1 VKWFLLHIVF
11 ALALALNSRAAGV
24 AKRVVVVV
32 WDGMRPDFISTEHTP
47 TLANL
52 ASNGVFFAHHHSVYC
67 TATDVNG
74 TAIATG
80 QQPQRSGIIANKIF
94 RPEINPLKPVFATTN
109 EVIRKGDEL
118 THGNFLLT
126 PTVAEILQAAGKHTV
141 IAGAKDVATLHDR
154 RERDD
159 ATHGALL
166 SAGETQP
173 VKLTDDLVAA
183 LGKFPKAAVVTNKE
197 TNSARDEW
205 TTRAL
210 VGELWG
216 DELPEF
222 SLLWLS
228 EPDHSQHADGPGSAK
243 ALAAL
248 ESSDRQLA
256 TVLAQLER
264 RGLRADTDVFIVS
277 DHGFSTIAHVVD
289 AAKELQAAGFKAAR
303 EFKQPMQP
311 GEILVAGQG
320 GSVLCF
326 VHGHDA
332 AIAKKL
338 AAFFQQQSFTG
349 VVFARE
355 KISGTFP
362 LAAGN
367 LASPDAP
374 DIAVSLRWSP
384 EKSKAGVPGTFYSD
398 KALTSVADKSRV
410 GAGNHASLSPFDT
423 HNTFVAAG
431 PDFARGLVSELPS
444 GNTDLAPTIL
454 WLLGVPPAVPMD
466 GRVLSEAL
474 VAKNAPRAAKLV
486 TKRLEAT
493 QKFPSGTWSQYLQTS
508 RVGKTVYLDEGNG
521 AFAEK

>member
-1 VKWFLLHIVF
+1 VKQILFSALF
-11 ALALALNSRAAGV
+11 TLALTTHSPAAGV
-24 AKRVVVVV
+24 AKHIVVVV
-32 WDGMRPDFISTEHTP
+32 WDGMRPDFVSAEHTP
-47 TLANL
+47 TLAQL

-94 RPEINPLKPVFATTN
+94 RPEINPLKPIYATATDA
-109 EVIRKGDEL
+109 VRKGDEL
-118 THGNFLLT
+118 THGKFLLT
-126 PTVAEILQAAGKHTV
+126 PTVAETLQAAGKRTV
-141 IAGAKDVATLHDR
+141 IAGAKDVAILHDR

-159 ATHGALL
+159 DAHGALL

-173 VKLTDDLVAA
+173 GKLADDLVTA
-183 LGKFPKAAVVTNKE
+183 LGKFPKAAVVTNRE
-197 TNSARDEW
+197 TNSGRDEW

-210 VGELWG
+210 VGRLWG

-228 EPDHSQHADGPGSAK
+228 EPDHSQHANGPGSAK

-264 RGLRADTDVFIVS
+264 RGLGDQTDVFVVS

-289 AAKELQAAGFKAAR
+289 VAKELQAAGFKAAR
-303 EFKQPMQP
+303 EFKQPLQP

-320 GSVLCF
+320 GSALCF
-326 VHGHDA
+326 IGGHDA
-332 AIAKKL
+332 AVAKKL
-338 AAFFQQQSFTG
+338 AAFFQQQPFTG

-355 KISGTFP
+355 KIPGTFP
-362 LAAGN
+362 LTAGN

-374 DIAVSLRWSP
+374 DLAVSLRWSS
-384 EKSKAGVPGTFYSD
+384 EKSQTGAPGTFYSD
-398 KALTSVADKSRV
+398 GSRV

-423 HNTFVAAG
+423 HNTLIAAG
-431 PDFARGLVSELPS
+431 PDFKRGWVNDLPS

-454 WLLGVPPAVPMD
+454 WLLGVKPSVPMD

-474 VAKNAPRAAKLV
+474 VAKNSPRAAKLT
-486 TKRLEAT
+486 TKRLAAS
-493 QKFPSGTWSQYLQTS
+493 QKFLGGTWSQYLQTS

-521 AFAEK
+521 QFAEK